1 MKPLRGARNQHI
13 NFTMAEAVPQKRVLP
28 PRERR
33 ESAAKRRAS
42 SPMAPPSK
50 VATPKKPT
58 PKSTPRTASTRSH
71 KKKEPSS
78 TPVPSK
84 SVTPAIEEI
93 LPTKVTE
100 GQLLPTIRTKQGENL
115 SSREYQSIAESA
127 VLAVSMHQSRTK
139 WLGDE
144 MFTKYWT
151 KPSKKKGA
159 PELPNPDVKSM
170 SKLGPCTMVIEPH
183 SFEVMMYTVRDQNA
197 PAPQYRPPV
206 YYPPPHPAYQ
216 PHPGYSN
223 SPTPGP
229 PVQAR
234 PPYSAQTPHMKQDPG
249 RPYATPMAGPA
260 QQPQH
265 NAPGAMPKSQN
276 GTPVGPG
283 RPASTPHQ
291 QKPGSGP
298 NSDSE
303 KNPVIQK
310 LATAAASDP
319 DLKALMQVV
328 ASSRATPEQLRT
340 FQRHLDRLNA
350 QIARENADS
359 QAKAAPNSNPNPTQP
374 AAGPASTPNT
384 APVITPVKKEPEGSS
399 ASTPVATQAPP
410 HTNSTPVHLP
420 NGTPQSQPNAQSAM
434 MTPQPR
440 PAQPKIGS
448 MGPPVYGAPYAS
460 YPPPP
465 PPQPLVKHIVF
476 ENLAPVSSVQGSNQD
491 RYIFP
496 EYAVLDFSPDPRGT
510 VILASFFVIRK
521 GSQINDSPTTGGT
534 LGREKTFYK
543 DDEEYYQVATMRLI
557 ASNPKVLETIAR
569 AAKPL
574 KVVQEWM
581 GNVIKTKKR
590 AEDCF
595 LPLRLPRVSTGQEGI
610 LSETGGNVGAHVNLV
625 REDDKMVVG
634 SYVNGGHEME
644 FDDELKDVYE
654 QPDSLVPLSW

>member
-1 MKPLRGARNQHI
+1 
-13 NFTMAEAVPQKRVLP
+13 MAEAAPQKRVLP

-42 SPMAPPSK
+42 SPMAPPPK

-58 PKSTPRTASTRSH
+58 PKSTSKTTSTRSH
-71 KKKEPSS
+71 KKKEASS

-84 SVTPAIEEI
+84 SATPAIEEI
-93 LPTKVTE
+93 LPTKVTD
-100 GQLLPTIRTKQGENL
+100 GQLLPSIRTKQPENL
-115 SSREYQSIAESA
+115 SSKEYQSIAESA

-139 WLGDE
+139 WLVDE

-159 PELPNPDVKSM
+159 PEVPNPDVKSM

-216 PHPGYSN
+216 PHPGYTN

-229 PVQAR
+229 QVQPR
-234 PPYSAQTPHMKQDPG
+234 PPYSTQIPHMKQEPS
-249 RPYATPMAGPA
+249 RPYATPMAGSAP
-260 QQPQH
+260 QPQPS
-265 NAPGAMPKSQN
+265 APGAMPKSQN
-276 GTPVGPG
+276 GTPVGSG
-283 RPASTPHQ
+283 RPASTSIQ

-350 QIARENADS
+350 QIARENAES
-359 QAKAAPNSNPNPTQP
+359 QAKAASIPTQTPPQP
-374 AAGPASTPNT
+374 AAGSASTPNT
-384 APVITPVKKEPEGSS
+384 APGAGTPVKKESEGSS
-399 ASTPVATQAPP
+399 VPTPIATQAPP
-410 HTNSTPVHLP
+410 HTNSTPVQLP
-420 NGTPQSQPNAQSAM
+420 NGTPQSQPSAQPAA

-440 PAQPKIGS
+440 PPQQKIGS
-448 MGPPVYGAPYAS
+448 MGPPVYGTPYSS

-476 ENLAPVSSVQGSNQD
+476 ENLTPVSSIQGSNPD

-543 DDEEYYQVATMRLI
+543 LDEEYYQPTTMRLI

-581 GNVIKTKKR
+581 ANVIKTKKR

-595 LPLRLPRVSTGQEGI
+595 LPLRLPRASAGQEGI
-610 LSETGGNVGAHVNLV
+610 LSETGGNVGAHGNQV
-625 REDDKMVVG
+625 RDEDKMVVD
-634 SYVNGGHEME
+634 SDVNGGHEME
-644 FDDELKDVYE
+644 FDDELKDTYE